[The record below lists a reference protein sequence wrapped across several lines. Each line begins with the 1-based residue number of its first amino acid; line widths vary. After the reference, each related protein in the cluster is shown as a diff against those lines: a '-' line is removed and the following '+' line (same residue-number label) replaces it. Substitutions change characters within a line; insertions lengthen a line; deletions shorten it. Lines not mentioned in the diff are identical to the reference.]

1 MAEFPALNGQSVSYA
16 VLQYPACSLNPHHTR
31 PSATELF
38 FLTYGILE
46 VGFIDTTNKLFT
58 QIYSC
63 SIVPRMISQ
72 SAFGSS
78 VAGTVSVPATVLVT
92 VVDDEKILAK
102 CFKTD
107 VDTIQKLKAG
117 FALKA

>member
-1 MAEFPALNGQSVSYA
+1 MAEFLALKGQSVSYS
-16 VLQYPACSLNPHHTR
+16 VLQYLAYSLNPHHTR
-31 PSATELF
+31 PCATELF
-38 FLTYGILE
+38 FLNYGILE

-58 QIYSC
+58 QIYSR

-72 SAFGSS
+72 SDFGM
-78 VAGTVSVPATVLVT
+78 T
-92 VVDDEKILAK
+92 VVDDERILAK
-102 CFKTD
+102 CFNTD

>member
-1 MAEFPALNGQSVSYA
+1 MAEFPALKGQSVSYA
-16 VLQYPACSLNPHHTR
+16 VLQYLACSLNPRHTR
-31 PSATELF
+31 PCATELF
-38 FLTYGILE
+38 FLTYGRLE
-46 VGFIDTTNKLFT
+46 VGFIDSTNKLFT

-63 SIVPRMISQ
+63 S
-72 SAFGSS
+72 
-78 VAGTVSVPATVLVT
+78 VAGTVSVPSTVLVT

-102 CFKTD
+102 CFRTD